1 VENTP
6 LSPQELRQALHPG
19 DFINFLDDRAIE
31 SQALK
36 KIFKSPYPDFRM
48 RDTDI
53 LLRYVAFH
61 YYLSDYRG
69 DVQMLLDKTCQNF
82 NQEWEKRSDEIINV
96 VDQFEKAV
104 QTTINI
110 FGEKNFSRL
119 WLPESATYR
128 SQFNRAILDVM
139 VFYFCDDLIRAA
151 AEKNKEQVEEAF
163 KSLFLTAVDRFKN
176 AVLINPHTKQSTYD
190 RFHLWGQALSKVLDI
205 NFNIPQMEDNRIIFK
220 GLR

>member
-1 VENTP
+1 
-6 LSPQELRQALHPG
+6 
-19 DFINFLDDRAIE
+19 
-31 SQALK
+31 
-36 KIFKSPYPDFRM
+36 M

-69 DVQMLLDKTCQNF
+69 DVQMLLDKTCKSF
-82 NQEWEKRSDEIINV
+82 NKEWEKRSDEIINV

-176 AVLINPHTKQSTYD
+176 AVLINTNTKKSTYY

-205 NFNIPQMEDNRIIFK
+205 NFNIPQMEDNHIIFK